1 MKTLIL
7 FFLLLIPF
15 ISKSQE
21 STQGVS
27 GEEVYSNWSLSNTGG
42 FGISSF
48 YWRITRIEESEGVYK
63 YSIWFYSNNV
73 YPNGLQASTYVSGL
87 SVYVNGSMIKT
98 NIWVLFKT
106 QYTNPLLDF
115 ESGPDPV
122 VVITWLSNK
131 IY

>member
-27 GEEVYSNWSLSNTGG
+27 GEEVYSDWKLSNQGG